1 MDEWGLYMT
10 MIWCCLRSLSF
21 VVLVFVPAPYGRHVR
36 AGWGPLVSARV
47 GWIAM
52 ETPAVLVFAW
62 AFFAVSVGSARRRS
76 RCYAVAS
83 SLRPPRIRLP
93 VPNALRKADDA
104 ISGCVCST
112 IGYSAVWIL
121 ERPTAE
127 PLRRISDAVAR
138 GSTFSRGLRTFHRRI
153 RDQFPVRHDLDE
165 TEKAR

>member
-10 MIWCCLRSLSF
+10 MIWVLLALSLLSF
-21 VVLVFVPAPYGRHVR
+21 VVLMFVPAPYGRHVR

-62 AFFAVSVGSARRRS
+62 AFFAGERW
-76 RCYAVAS
+76 
-83 SLRPPRIRLP
+83 LRPAPLALFTLWQVHYVHGIRLP
-93 VPNALRKADDA
+93 VPNARRKADDA

-112 IGYSAVWIL
+112 VGYSAVWIL

-127 PLRRISDAVAR
+127 PLRRISDVVAR

-153 RDQFPVRHDLDE
+153 RDQFPVRHDL
-165 TEKAR
+165 